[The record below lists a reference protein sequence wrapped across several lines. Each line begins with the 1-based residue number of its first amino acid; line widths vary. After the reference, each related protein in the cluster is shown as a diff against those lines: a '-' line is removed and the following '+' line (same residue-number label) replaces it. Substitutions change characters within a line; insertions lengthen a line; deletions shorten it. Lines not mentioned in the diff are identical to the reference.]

1 MTTFILKTKTGAT
14 MTADIDLA
22 ALPPVSMERIVRL
35 GITNILRD
43 SYAGDKDDAARRAS
57 FDKALAAMLSGTA
70 VERTRTTD
78 PVAAKVKE
86 LAKDTVKAAL
96 RAKGAKVDADKFK
109 ELVTAYIAKN
119 GDALRAKAE
128 AAIAE
133 AAKQADGI
141 DLDDLGL

>member
-1 MTTFILKTKTGAT
+1 MTTFVLKTKTGAT

-96 RAKGAKVDADKFK
+96 KAKGIKAEPEKFK
-109 ELVTAYIAKN
+109 ALVAAYIAKN
-119 GDALRAKAE
+119 EADLRKRAE
-128 AAIAE
+128 TLVKVAEQAAN
-133 AAKQADGI
+133 GI
-141 DLDDLGL
+141 SLDDLNL